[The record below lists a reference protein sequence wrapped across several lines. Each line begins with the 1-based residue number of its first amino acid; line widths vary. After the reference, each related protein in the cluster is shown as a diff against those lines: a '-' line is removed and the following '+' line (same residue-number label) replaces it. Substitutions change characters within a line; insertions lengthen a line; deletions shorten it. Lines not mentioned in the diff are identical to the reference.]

1 MLFLP
6 VLKIL
11 SYEKTFSSKAFQAR
25 NFANLYSQQRE
36 VV

>member
-11 SYEKTFSSKAFQAR
+11 SYEKTFSSTAFQAC
-25 NFANLYSQQRE
+25 NFATLYSQQRE
-36 VV
+36 VI